1 MIATG
6 GTIASIKTE
15 YGLVPEI
22 GSDELLAYV
31 PEIKN
36 YCDADSIQLL
46 NIDSTNIQPEHWVM
60 MTEAIEENYEK
71 YDGFVITHGTDTMAY
86 TSAALSYLIQNSS
99 KPIILTGA
107 QKPINVEITDAKRN
121 LLTASDLLRKKV

>member
-1 MIATG
+1 MKKILMIGTG

-15 YGLVPEI
+15 NGLVPQI
-22 GSDELLAYV
+22 SSDELLAYV
-31 PEIKN
+31 PEIKE
-36 YCDADSIQLL
+36 YCLADSIQLL

-60 MTEAIEENYEK
+60 MTEAIEKHYDK

-99 KPIILTGA
+99 KPIVLTGA
-107 QKPINVEITDAKRN
+107 QKPINADITDAKKN
-121 LLTASDLLRKKV
+121 LLDSF